1 MTDHL
6 ELKEESFRI
15 PVKRGYFIILQVSEG
30 DRKERNEYGIT
41 K

>member
-6 ELKEESFRI
+6 ELKEESFRVPI
-15 PVKRGYFIILQVSEG
+15 KGGCCIVLQVSEG

>member
-6 ELKEESFRI
+6 ELKEESFRVL
-15 PVKRGYFIILQVSEG
+15 VKGGCCIALQVSEG